1 MVDQKENVI
10 IIGAGIIG
18 LCCAYY
24 LRRLGYK
31 VSVIDK
37 ERPSVGA
44 SYLNSGLITPSH
56 FVPLASPDTLSFA
69 MRSLFETTS
78 PLYIQPRFDRDFV
91 YWCLKFIQS
100 ASQKKVERSSKILL
114 NLNVLSKKLYK
125 EVCHELNFRHGFS
138 PTGLLMAYK
147 SVTSQKHERK
157 VAQMARDLGLD
168 VEELS
173 SRQVSELQD
182 CLMDVKGAFL
192 YTDDASCSPE
202 QFMELMMNHLKKNGV
217 DFYFQ
222 TTVQSFSIRDS
233 KIRYCN
239 TSAQKFEGSH
249 FVLATGSWTSQLLN
263 KIGIGLP
270 LQPGKGYS
278 FDLKVRLGRVPV
290 ILTEARVAITP
301 LGDSV
306 RFGGTMELSGFGD
319 RIKTKRVRAIWESL
333 KEYYPV
339 IDFGEFKD
347 LSPKMGL
354 RPISPDGVPYIGKSS
369 IFNNLIIATGHAMM
383 GWSLGP
389 VTGKLVSEVV
399 ADQKTILDISRCNPD
414 RFN

>member
-1 MVDQKENVI
+1 MADQKESVI

-44 SYLNSGLITPSH
+44 SYINSGLITPSH
-56 FVPLASPDTLSFA
+56 FVPFASPDTLSFV
-69 MRSLFETTS
+69 MRSFFESTS
-78 PLYIQPRFDRDFV
+78 PLYIQPRFNRDFIS
-91 YWCLKFIQS
+91 WSLKFMQS
-100 ASQKKVERSSKILL
+100 ATQKKVEKSSKILSDL
-114 NLNVLSKKLYK
+114 NLLSKKLYK
-125 EVCHELNFRHGFS
+125 EICHELNFGQGLS
-138 PTGLLMAYK
+138 LNGLLMAYK
-147 SVTSQKHERK
+147 LATSQKHERK
-157 VAQMARDLGLD
+157 VAQMARGLGLE

-182 CLMDVKGAFL
+182 CSMDVKGAFL
-192 YTDDASCSPE
+192 YRDDASCSPE
-202 QFMELMMNHLKKNGV
+202 HFMDLMMNHLKNLGV

-233 KIRYCN
+233 KIRHCN
-239 TSAQKFEGSH
+239 TSDQKFEGSH
-249 FVLATGSWTSQLLN
+249 FVLATGSWTSRLLN

-278 FDLKVRLGRVPV
+278 FDLKVRVGRVPV

-301 LGDSV
+301 LGDNV
-306 RFGGTMELSGFGD
+306 RFGGTMEVSGFGD
-319 RIKTKRVRAIWESL
+319 GIKSKRVKTIWNSL
-333 KEYYPV
+333 KEYYPT
-339 IDFGEFKD
+339 IDFGESES
-347 LSPKMGL
+347 LISRIGL
-354 RPISPDGVPYIGKSS
+354 RPLSPDGVPYIGKSS
-369 IFNNLIIATGHAMM
+369 RFNNLIIATGHAMM

-389 VTGKLVSEVV
+389 VTGKLVSEIVV
-399 ADQKTILDISRCNPD
+399 GKGTILDISRCNPN